1 MTLPKW
7 ATTVTP
13 LSKMLAMVI
22 FLSFPV
28 IAFFLG
34 VKYGEL
40 NFQTKK
46 ELIQTSIKTDDN
58 SVFERNKLI
67 QVGIHPDPVSIKT
80 LNLNALWN
88 ENNFSFHAIKA
99 YLTPDIADL
108 GSSRNNDGVKN
119 KSFFIVQTEVRNTST
134 KTNGRMQIKADNYFR
149 IRKDGKDITPL
160 TGNVIFLNSQEDGT
174 LYAIFPVD
182 IQETT
187 FKLLLGS
194 IARPRVIDLDF
205 KSNETLQLIGVFLFK
220 DGFALKYEQ

>member
-13 LSKMLAMVI
+13 LSKTLAMVI
-22 FLSFPV
+22 FVTFPI

-34 VKYGEL
+34 VKYEKL
-40 NFQTKK
+40 NYQTKK
-46 ELIQTSIKTDDN
+46 ELNQANTKTIDN
-58 SVFERNKLI
+58 SGSERNRLI
-67 QVGIHPDPVSIKT
+67 QVGIHPDPVSIKI

-88 ENNFSFHAIKA
+88 EDNFSFHAIKA

-108 GSSRNNDGVKN
+108 GSSRNNNSIKN
-119 KSFFIVQTEVRNTST
+119 KSFFIVQTEVRNIST
-134 KTNGRMQIKADNYFR
+134 KTNGRMQVQADNYFR
-149 IRKDGKDITPL
+149 IRKDGKDMTPL

-174 LYAIFPVD
+174 LYAVFPVD

-194 IARPRVIDLDF
+194 IARPRVMDLDF